1 MDDDRPCFLSESY
14 ISDHFESIDMQI
26 KKIRKKPH
34 FSCPQN
40 GVLLYGRIDLFLNC
54 RIVSYLGIL
63 LSNSPAVK
71 KRGELPATSRT
82 SRQAQSSRIFFRI
95 FMWPTIIIIKT
106 LFLYL
111 LFLWVFKEN
120 SNDALMGKLKISLF
134 GLMENVISLY
144 QVFHLFHKNLV
155 KTCKDYCEQTR
166 RMCLSLI
173 LFTMSR

>member
-1 MDDDRPCFLSESY
+1 MRLVFDIGRLFLLFPSFKSSVKGLNIKDKIFAPMDDDRPCFLSESY

-34 FSCPQN
+34 FPQN

-95 FMWPTIIIIKT
+95 FM
-106 LFLYL
+106 
-111 LFLWVFKEN
+111 
-120 SNDALMGKLKISLF
+120 
-134 GLMENVISLY
+134 
-144 QVFHLFHKNLV
+144 
-155 KTCKDYCEQTR
+155 
-166 RMCLSLI
+166 
-173 LFTMSR
+173 